1 MGNFKNNPFN
11 RREYLHHLIT
21 QFVQSESN
29 GFNEVS
35 GKLNLLNRDPQQNTT
50 ENLQKRKILET
61 CLALFTSQK
70 FKEQV
75 RKEKAD
81 KGIEDLNTVSSK
93 DRLENLHKIEKYA
106 ENLTNKLVELVLGDL
121 KRKYNMSS
129 KCTSNMLKS
138 GSPVRPIDVP
148 NGLIKTGYDDFG
160 VAVTIQHIGTLFY
173 DTNSSDEFIYKYRVE
188 KHLSADE
195 KKTYEIF
202 STIDLNKFDEDLE
215 YQHFIL
221 QELLSE
227 NNLEFSNAKGYVGE
241 LRNTSKSPRQ
251 LKVGTELEDDD
262 YYRYQVSSK
271 YSLEYDGT
279 VIEAI
284 NAYNRQEAEKIE
296 KNKQPG
302 IDQSR

>member
-1 MGNFKNNPFN
+1 
-11 RREYLHHLIT
+11 
-21 QFVQSESN
+21 
-29 GFNEVS
+29 
-35 GKLNLLNRDPQQNTT
+35 
-50 ENLQKRKILET
+50 
-61 CLALFTSQK
+61 
-70 FKEQV
+70 
-75 RKEKAD
+75 
-81 KGIEDLNTVSSK
+81 
-93 DRLENLHKIEKYA
+93 
-106 ENLTNKLVELVLGDL
+106 
-121 KRKYNMSS
+121 
-129 KCTSNMLKS
+129 
-138 GSPVRPIDVP
+138 
-148 NGLIKTGYDDFG
+148 
-160 VAVTIQHIGTLFY
+160 
-173 DTNSSDEFIYKYRVE
+173 
-188 KHLSADE
+188 
-195 KKTYEIF
+195 
-202 STIDLNKFDEDLE
+202 
-215 YQHFIL
+215 L